1 MARVALIHCASY
13 EEVAVKA
20 AVDRGLA
27 LLGGAGRFARSG
39 ERILLKPNMVAAD
52 PPERCSTTHPAVFK
66 AVAQAFLATGA
77 VIRYG
82 DSPGLGN
89 IESSL
94 RKSGLQQAAESLGV
108 ELADFRTGQ
117 EVFFAEGRQN
127 RKFVIARGV
136 LDCDG
141 LISLP
146 KLKTHGLE
154 RLTGAIKNQFGCV
167 PGMLKGEFHV
177 KLPGADAF
185 ARMLVDLN
193 RLVKP
198 RLYVMDGIRAME
210 GNGPRG
216 GTPVAMNLLLLSE
229 DPVALDA
236 TVCRLVAVQPEKVP
250 TVKYGAAWGAGAAA
264 ADGID
269 LVGDAFHIFRRPDF
283 KLDRSAVRPL
293 KNAFLRRHLNRH
305 LVPRPEIRPGRCVR
319 CGICVGMCPVQPKAV
334 RWKKDDHSSP
344 PVHDYEICIRCYCC
358 QEMCPESAIELRI
371 PRLRRLLDALMRGVT
386 APQRVR
392 HI

>member
-1 MARVALIHCASY
+1 MARVVLIRCESY
-13 EEVAVKA
+13 DEAAVTA
-20 AVDRGLA
+20 AVDRGLT
-27 LLGGAGRFARSG
+27 LLGGAGRYARNG
-39 ERILLKPNMVAAD
+39 ERILLKPNLVAAD

-66 AVAQAFLATGA
+66 AVAQVFMATGA

-89 IESSL
+89 VDNSL
-94 RKSGLQQAAESLGV
+94 RKSGLQQVAESLGI
-108 ELADFRTGQ
+108 ELADFRTGR

-127 RKFVIARGV
+127 KKFVIARGV
-136 LDCDG
+136 LDSDG

-177 KLPGADAF
+177 KLPGADEF

-193 RLVKP
+193 RFVKP

-236 TVCRLVAVQPEKVP
+236 TVCRLVAVKPESVP
-250 TVKYGAAWGAGAAA
+250 TVKYGAAWGVGTAA
-264 ADGID
+264 ADGIE
-269 LVGDAFHIFRRPDF
+269 LVGDAFDTFRRPDF

-293 KNAFLRRHLNRH
+293 KKAFLRRHLNRH
-305 LVPRPEIRPGRCVR
+305 LVPRPEIRPERCVR
-319 CGICVGMCPVQPKAV
+319 CGICVGICPVQPKAV
-334 RWKKDDHSSP
+334 RWQKDDHNCP
-344 PVHDYEICIRCYCC
+344 PVYDYEICIRCYCC
-358 QEMCPESAIELRI
+358 QEMCPEGAIELRI
-371 PRLRRLLDALMRGVT
+371 PRLRRVLDTLMRGLT
-386 APQRVR
+386 APQRMR
-392 HI
+392 NA